1 MAVNYK
7 ASLNPFKW
15 NGKDVVECILLLCA
29 GEVTF
34 DDLMRQMILS
44 SPTIL
49 KRYLFYL
56 IDYDLISYNGRKRVY
71 CIKDKGLELLSKIT
85 MQKRQH
91 GARRYDH
98 IGVV

>member
-7 ASLNPFKW
+7 ASLNPFEW
-15 NGKDVVECILLLCA
+15 TGKDVVEYILLLCA

-34 DDLMRQMILS
+34 DDLMQLMILS

-49 KRYLFYL
+49 KKYFFYL

-71 CIKDKGLELLSKIT
+71 CIKDKGLELLSKFMMKERT
-85 MQKRQH
+85 TWT
-91 GARRYDH
+91 
-98 IGVV
+98 